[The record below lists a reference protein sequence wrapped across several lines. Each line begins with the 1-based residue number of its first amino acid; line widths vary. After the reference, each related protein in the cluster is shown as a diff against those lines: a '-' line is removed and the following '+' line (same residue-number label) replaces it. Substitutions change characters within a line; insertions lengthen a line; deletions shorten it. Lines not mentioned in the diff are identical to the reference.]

1 MTNARTMKANTKLK
15 KKRHPLAEEL
25 LNDREMLEKERQ
37 VLGFFISQ
45 DPFATVRDMVS
56 KFPPESVIFGTLAS
70 MRTKVDKN
78 GRTMAFASV
87 DHPDQGRIS
96 TTIFAGTFES
106 ANLERGQIVVF
117 SGEHQVWNDRKSFA
131 VNKLEAVF

>member
-15 KKRHPLAEEL
+15 KKQHPLADEL

-45 DPFATVRDMVS
+45 DPFTTVRDIAA
-56 KFPPESVIFGTLAS
+56 KFPPDAIIFGTLAS
-70 MRTKVDKN
+70 MRTKIDKN
-78 GRTMAFASV
+78 GREMAFASV
-87 DHPDQGRIS
+87 DHPDLGRIS
-96 TTIFAGTFES
+96 TTVFASTWES
-106 ANLERGQIVVF
+106 ADLKRGQIVLF
-117 SGEHQVWNDRKSFA
+117 SGEHQEWQGRKSFA